1 MILCIDDD
9 TARFDGLRQW
19 LDRRPG
25 SPSLVVASCSVCI
38 LRLLPSASVVLLD
51 YDLDGHDDLEG
62 WRPRLCPTCGENL
75 PDRARGIEYVPE
87 VAASGLP
94 VLVVSASYRENVD
107 RMCAKLRG
115 YGVAKMARHS
125 ATETMPEP
133 VWVAYLWAWGVLDP
147 APLAA
152 GALTPAP

>member
-25 SPSLVVASCSVCI
+25 SPPLVVASCSVCI
-38 LRLLPSASVVLLD
+38 LRLLLSASVVLLD
-51 YDLDGHDDLEG
+51 YDLDGCSPDVDGYLSG
-62 WRPRLCPTCGENL
+62 VCPRCRENL
-75 PDRARGIEYVPE
+75 PDRAKGIEYVPE

-115 YGVAKMARHS
+115 YGVARMARHS
-125 ATETMPEP
+125 AMETMPEP
-133 VWVAYLWAWGVLDP
+133 VWIAHLWAWGVL
-147 APLAA
+147 
-152 GALTPAP
+152 